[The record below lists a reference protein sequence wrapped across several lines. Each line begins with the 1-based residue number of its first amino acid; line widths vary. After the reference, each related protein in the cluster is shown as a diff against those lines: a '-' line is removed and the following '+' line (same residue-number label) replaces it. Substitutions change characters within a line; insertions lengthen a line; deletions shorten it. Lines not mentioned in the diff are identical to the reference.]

1 MASATERVEREHLAE
16 VRAALDGLGH
26 LVFDEESLPTVLQKV
41 VDLVKQVMPAGTEAS
56 ITLLRGGQPTTVA
69 HTGQLALDLDE
80 MQYLRGHGPCLEAAV
95 GGVSVAITDAQTE
108 DRWPDY
114 LTTFLER
121 GARSS
126 LAIPVPA
133 PQLVAGL
140 NVYAPVADGFC
151 EADSQVLVEF
161 AGFAGVAL
169 TNMQTLES
177 ARELA
182 ENLKAAMEFR
192 SVIEQAKGILMER
205 HRVTGEKA
213 FRMLADASMHTNRKV
228 RDLAQA
234 LVLTGEL
241 ER

>member
-1 MASATERVEREHLAE
+1 MASVSGRVARQHPPE
-16 VRAALDGLGH
+16 VRAALDELSH
-26 LVFDEESLPTVLQKV
+26 LVFNEESVHTVLQKV
-41 VDLVKQVMPAGTEAS
+41 VDLVKRVMPAGAEAS
-56 ITLLRGGQPTTVA
+56 ITLMRDGQPTTA
-69 HTGQLALDLDE
+69 AYTGQLALDLDE
-80 MQYLRGHGPCLEAAV
+80 MQYVTGHGPCLDAAV
-95 GGVSVAITDAQTE
+95 GGVPVEITDGRLE

-114 LTTFLER
+114 VPTFLDR

-126 LAIPVPA
+126 LAVPVPA

-140 NVYAPVADGFC
+140 NVYAPVVDGFS
-151 EADSQVLVEF
+151 ASDGQVLAEF

-169 TNMQTLES
+169 TNMDTLES

-182 ENLKAAMEFR
+182 ENLRAAMEFR

-205 HRVTGEKA
+205 HRVTAEGA

-228 RDLAQA
+228 RDLAQQ

-241 ER
+241 GG